1 MNVAIIGTNGFL
13 SSAIA
18 KFAIDK
24 GWCVDIYGLEE
35 PNHAYT
41 NFYYLDLINEEINDS
56 FFLGK
61 DLVIYAAGAGIQSN
75 LNEKADIIY
84 ELNTFVPIKIC
95 KYLQTHNFEGRF
107 ITFGSYF
114 ELGESKVH
122 QPVTELD
129 IINAMTPA
137 PTDYVISKRLLTR
150 FVTSNKHDFVHWHF
164 ILPTICGPGEN
175 IKRLIPYTI
184 NAIQNGEDLHFTS
197 GNQIRQYLY
206 VGDVLICIK
215 EAINNNLHSGVYNI
229 EGKAITVKDL
239 VAKIVAKMGVTLDES
254 IFGSVARTDTTM
266 EYLALDGAQL
276 KKRIG
281 YTAPTELNEI
291 LDYYLS

>member
-1 MNVAIIGTNGFL
+1 MNVAIVGTNGFL
-13 SSAIA
+13 SSSIA
-18 KFAIDK
+18 KFSIDK
-24 GWCVDIYGLEE
+24 GWRVDMYGLEE
-35 PNHAYT
+35 PNHTYT

-56 FFLGK
+56 LFLNN

-75 LNEKADIIY
+75 LNEKVDTIY
-84 ELNTFVPIKIC
+84 KLNTFVPIKIC
-95 KYLQTHNFEGRF
+95 KHLQSHGFRGKF

-114 ELGESKVH
+114 ELGESQLH

-129 IINAMTPA
+129 IINAITPA

-150 FVTSNKHDFVHWHF
+150 FVTSYKHDFVYWHF

-184 NAIQNGEDLHFTS
+184 NAIKNGDALHFTL
-197 GNQIRQYLY
+197 GNQVRQYLY
-206 VGDVLICIK
+206 VGDVSICIS
-215 EAINNNLHSGVYNI
+215 EAIRKNLHSGVYNI

-239 VAKIVAKMGVTLDES
+239 VAKITAKMGVILDDS
-254 IFGSVARTDTTM
+254 IFGGVVRTDTTM
-266 EYLALDGAQL
+266 EYLALDGAHI
-276 KKRIG
+276 KKCIG

-291 LDYYLS
+291 LDFYLL

>member
-1 MNVAIIGTNGFL
+1 MYVAIIGTNGFL

-24 GWCVDIYGLEE
+24 GWCVDMYGLEE

-56 FFLGK
+56 SFLGK

-75 LNEKADIIY
+75 LNENADIIY

-95 KYLQTHNFEGRF
+95 RYLQNYNFKGRF

-114 ELGESKVH
+114 ELGESKQH
-122 QPVTELD
+122 QPVTETD

-150 FVTSNKHDFVHWHF
+150 FVTSYKHDFVHWHF

-184 NAIQNGEDLHFTS
+184 NAIKNGDDLHFTS
-197 GNQIRQYLY
+197 GNQVRQYLF
-206 VGDVLICIK
+206 VGDVLMCIN
-215 EAINNNLHSGVYNI
+215 EAINKNLHSGVYNI

-239 VAKIVAKMGVTLDES
+239 VAKITTKMGAHLDDS
-254 IFGSVARTDTTM
+254 IFGGVVRSDTIM

-276 KKRIG
+276 KKSIG
-281 YTAPTELNEI
+281 YTTPTEINEI
-291 LDYYLS
+291 LDFYLL